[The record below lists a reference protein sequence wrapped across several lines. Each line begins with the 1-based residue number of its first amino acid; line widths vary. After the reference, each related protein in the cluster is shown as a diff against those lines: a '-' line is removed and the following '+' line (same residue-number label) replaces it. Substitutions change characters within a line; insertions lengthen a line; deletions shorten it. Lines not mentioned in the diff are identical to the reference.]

1 MIIQAGLRGVWGG
14 DLAPVLDGLLV
25 ELSRS
30 GRCSFAE
37 PAGGLWDRLPLRVGG
52 VVAAKMQHHAVRSIV
67 VVGHLDAAAPGWDF
81 LRGDPLG

>member
-30 GRCSFAE
+30 VRCSSC
-37 PAGGLWDRLPLRVGG
+37 GTGRLIMGLLPLRVGG
-52 VVAAKMQHHAVRSIV
+52 AVAAKMQHHAVRSIV
-67 VVGHLDAAAPGWDF
+67 VVRHLDAAAPGWDY
-81 LRGDPLG
+81 LS